1 VEGLCNLGYYIWVF
15 LLAFRGS
22 FRGIPLRGTSVNLPA
37 GYIGVVLHE
46 SIAPLYENE
55 ERKFH
60 VVNKFKSLNYWNWD
74 KIPSQNDKIV
84 QALEWIEIAEAV
96 SICFSFQL

>member
-84 QALEWIEIAEAV
+84 QALEWIEIAEALH
-96 SICFSFQL
+96 SPITQE